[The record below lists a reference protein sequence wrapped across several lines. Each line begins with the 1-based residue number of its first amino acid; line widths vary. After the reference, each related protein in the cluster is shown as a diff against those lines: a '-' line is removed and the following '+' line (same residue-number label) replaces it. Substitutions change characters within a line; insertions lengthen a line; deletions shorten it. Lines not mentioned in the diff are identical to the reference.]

1 VSFAHHRRRSCRGA
15 PDPQTGSKTRTYLKR
30 LTKPTFNED
39 EEDDYE
45 RGYLLLASIYIE
57 NGKYDLAQGLLNK
70 AIASNKSCCRAWELL
85 GLIYE
90 KEQSYKDASDCY
102 ERAWTLMGEKDPG
115 VGYKLAFNYLK
126 AKRNVQAVD
135 VCHKVLTAHPTY
147 PKIRKEVLERA
158 RLALRP

>member
-1 VSFAHHRRRSCRGA
+1 LCFLRFIFSRPSDSLSRNSECRRLRCHRPHFAHVNLRVFARRRRPCRGA
-15 PDPQTGSKTRTYLKR
+15 PDTETGSKARTYLKR

-85 GLIYE
+85 GLI
-90 KEQSYKDASDCY
+90 
-102 ERAWTLMGEKDPG
+102 
-115 VGYKLAFNYLK
+115 
-126 AKRNVQAVD
+126 
-135 VCHKVLTAHPTY
+135 
-147 PKIRKEVLERA
+147 
-158 RLALRP
+158 